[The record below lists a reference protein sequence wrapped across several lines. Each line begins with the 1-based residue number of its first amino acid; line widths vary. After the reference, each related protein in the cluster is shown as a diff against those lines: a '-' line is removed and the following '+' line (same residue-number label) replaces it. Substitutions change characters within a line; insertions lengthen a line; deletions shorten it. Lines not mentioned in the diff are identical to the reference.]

1 MDYIIE
7 MKKVENVEVRPW
19 KKLCPVFS
27 IARSYQLRQELILQS
42 VTRHIKTDLVLKAIK
57 S

>member
-1 MDYIIE
+1 VDYIIE